1 MKAFASCC
9 ALALA
14 ACLLAACAILP
25 GTAQPTW
32 EELLAEVNAEHQSIR
47 RGEIDPTPYLR
58 TSITEEEGL
67 KVWDYVRAQGEDFDP
82 DRQLTRAEAEEDV
95 AWLFDAL
102 YYSYAFYDYLGG
114 PAVFDAAESA
124 VLQELEGKDS
134 LTARELQDLLIG
146 HLGFIKDGHFNING
160 VQTACRKAP
169 FFFRQ
174 VAFVP
179 TEDGWRTVGG
189 RTVESVDG
197 HEDLD
202 ELFKRSISRQG
213 DLVYY
218 PVLLEDVAFDMQSEF
233 QQHACSE
240 KLTVRY
246 ADGSSQ
252 TLTAE
257 PWSVYV
263 SDLPDGERTELRQA
277 GGVPVFQFNNF
288 VSTWR
293 RALMD
298 GANALADAPAG
309 ILDLRSNTGGMEDM
323 ADSWL
328 LRYSGQ
334 TVPSNGLR
342 SFVINGQT
350 AGLAGYTVPDGWVEN
365 DRVLI
370 VLTGKRTASCAEIFL
385 ERTANL
391 ENVLVIGENTSG
403 AMMSNACRMQLPRSG
418 CQVTMTVDSVHQPSA
433 DSRYEELRGYEPDIW
448 VPAAEAEEL
457 AVKLMER
464 LGASAAPQGQP

>member
-9 ALALA
+9 ALAL
-14 ACLLAACAILP
+14 CLALTACAILP

-134 LTARELQDLLIG
+134 LTARELQDLLVG

-174 VAFVP
+174 VAFVK

-246 ADGSSQ
+246 ADGSTQ

-257 PWSVYV
+257 PFQRYSEEVDADNVTEYYKNGEIPV
-263 SDLPDGERTELRQA
+263 FALNMCDDAACDAADAAAIMVARSPVGMVDLRTNPGGSDLICNLWLRRYTYTERNNMYRNQY
-277 GGVPVFQFNNF
+277 VMNVFSGPF
-288 VSTWR
+288 S
-293 RALMD
+293 
-298 GANALADAPAG
+298 GA
-309 ILDLRSNTGGMEDM
+309 
-323 ADSWL
+323 
-328 LRYSGQ
+328 
-334 TVPSNGLR
+334 
-342 SFVINGQT
+342 
-350 AGLAGYTVPDGWVEN
+350 DGWVEN
-365 DRVLI
+365 DGRVLI
-370 VLTGKRTASCAEIFL
+370 ALTGKRTASAAETFVDM
-385 ERTANL
+385 AYNV
-391 ENVLVIGENTSG
+391 ENVLFIGENTSG
-403 AMMSNACRMQLPRSG
+403 AQVTSAAYHIQLPHSK
-418 CQVTMTVDSVHQPSA
+418 CVVTMGHGLFVVPQDW
-433 DSRYEELRGYEPDIW
+433 DYYEELRGYEPDIW

-457 AVKLMER
+457 AVKWMKN
-464 LGASAAPQGQP
+464 LGAVGAPQE

>member
-1 MKAFASCC
+1 MKTFASCC

-246 ADGSSQ
+246 ADGSAQ

-257 PWSVYV
+257 PFQRYSEEVDADNVTEYYKNGEIPV
-263 SDLPDGERTELRQA
+263 FALNMCDDAAADEADAAAIMVARAPVGMVDLRTNPGGSDLICNLWLRRYTHTERNNMYRNQY
-277 GGVPVFQFNNF
+277 VMNVFSGPF
-288 VSTWR
+288 S
-293 RALMD
+293 
-298 GANALADAPAG
+298 GA
-309 ILDLRSNTGGMEDM
+309 
-323 ADSWL
+323 
-328 LRYSGQ
+328 
-334 TVPSNGLR
+334 
-342 SFVINGQT
+342 
-350 AGLAGYTVPDGWVEN
+350 DGWVEN
-365 DRVLI
+365 DGRVLI
-370 VLTGKRTASCAEIFL
+370 VLTGKRAASAAETFVDM
-385 ERTANL
+385 AHNV
-391 ENVLVIGENTSG
+391 ENVLFIGENTSG
-403 AMMSNACRMQLPRSG
+403 AQVTSAAYHIQLPHSK
-418 CQVTMTVDSVHQPSA
+418 CVVTMGHGLFVVPQDW
-433 DSRYEELRGYEPDIW
+433 DYYEELRGYEPDIW

-457 AVKLMER
+457 AVKWMKN
-464 LGASAAPQGQP
+464 LGAVGAPQE

>member
-25 GTAQPTW
+25 GAAQPTW

-174 VAFVP
+174 VAFVK

-257 PWSVYV
+257 PFQRYSEEIDADNVTEYYKNGEIPV
-263 SDLPDGERTELRQA
+263 FALNMCDDAAADEADAAAIMVARAPVGMVDLRTNPGGSDLICNLWLRRYTYTERNNMYRNQY
-277 GGVPVFQFNNF
+277 VMNVFSGPF
-288 VSTWR
+288 S
-293 RALMD
+293 
-298 GANALADAPAG
+298 GA
-309 ILDLRSNTGGMEDM
+309 
-323 ADSWL
+323 
-328 LRYSGQ
+328 
-334 TVPSNGLR
+334 
-342 SFVINGQT
+342 
-350 AGLAGYTVPDGWVEN
+350 DGWVEN
-365 DRVLI
+365 DGRVLI
-370 VLTGKRTASCAEIFL
+370 VLTGKRTASAAETFVDM
-385 ERTANL
+385 ACNV
-391 ENVLVIGENTSG
+391 ENVLFIGENTSG
-403 AMMSNACRMQLPRSG
+403 AQVTSAAYHIQLPHSK
-418 CQVTMTVDSVHQPSA
+418 CVVTMGHGLFVVPQDW
-433 DSRYEELRGYEPDIW
+433 DYYEELRGYEPDIW

-464 LGASAAPQGQP
+464 LGAVGAPQE